1 MAIKTYSKSKDG
13 NKQLSKNFKV
23 REMACKCS
31 RCSTVPVDEELVG
44 IIQKI
49 RDHFGVPVNI
59 NSGYRCP
66 AHNAETPNS
75 SKNSRHMKGMAADI
89 VVKGVKPREVAK
101 YAESIGVR
109 GIGLY
114 ETDKDG
120 HFVHV
125 DTRSPGFYW
134 YGQAGKAMDTFGGA
148 KAQTFTLTM
157 PVLKKGMRDDTVQAL
172 QLLLQGNTNARLVAD
187 GSFGPATELEVKEY
201 QRKKG
206 LTADGVCGPA
216 TWKRLLGV

>member
-31 RCSTVPVDEELVG
+31 RCSTVLVDDELVE

-49 RDHFGVPVNI
+49 RDHFGASVNI
-59 NSGYRCP
+59 NSGYRCKP
-66 AHNAETPNS
+66 HNAKVGGKS
-75 SKNSRHMKGMAADI
+75 NSRHMQGKAADI
-89 VVKGVKPREVAK
+89 VVEGVKPREVAK

-125 DTRSPGFYW
+125 DTRTPGAYW
-134 YGQAGKAMDTFGGA
+134 YGQANTRVDTFGGA
-148 KAQTFTLTM
+148 KAQICTITL
-157 PVLKKGMRDDTVQAL
+157 PVLKKGMKGDTVQAL
-172 QLLLQGNTNARLVAD
+172 QLLLQGHTNPRLAAD
-187 GSFGPATELEVKEY
+187 GSFGPATLLEVKEY
-201 QRKKG
+201 QSKVG
-206 LTADGVCGPA
+206 LAADGSVGPA
-216 TWKRLLGV
+216 TWAKLLGV